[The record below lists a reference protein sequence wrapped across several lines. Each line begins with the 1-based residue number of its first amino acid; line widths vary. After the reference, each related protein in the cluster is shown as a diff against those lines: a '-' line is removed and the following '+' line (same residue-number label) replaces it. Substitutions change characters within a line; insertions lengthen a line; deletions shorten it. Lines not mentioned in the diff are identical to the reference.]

1 MKVGRNSLFYVLTI
15 SIFIVLMWAILDSG
29 KQLQPSGK
37 NVEPYPSSFHTS
49 VDGSVNDSP
58 SATFDSIINIARKP
72 LAILIL
78 QIIIIL
84 VLSRLFA
91 YYSQKIKQPSVIGE
105 ILAGIVLGPSV
116 LGAFS
121 PDIFAFIFPQ
131 SSIEILHFLSQ
142 VGLILFMFIVG
153 MELDVNVLK
162 RSVGAAIMVSHASIV
177 FPFALGVGLSY
188 FLYPDFAPQHV
199 SFLAFSLFIGT
210 AMSITALP
218 ILARIIQER
227 GLTRTKLGMLAL
239 TCGAIDD
246 ITAWGILAA
255 VIAIVSSGSWINALV
270 TFLLALAY
278 ILLMV
283 FIIQP
288 FLKKIGKVYIAR
300 ETLSKQVVAVILIIL
315 LGSAFLTELIGIH
328 ALIGAFFAG
337 IIMPKTPEFKKNV
350 IEKIEDI
357 SLVLFMPLFFAFTG
371 LRTEIGL
378 LSQPNLWLVSLIVL
392 TVAVTGKFAGTA
404 LAARFGGLSWEIS
417 LSLGTLMNT
426 RGLIMLIV
434 LNIGYDFGVISPEIF
449 AIMVLMSLIT
459 TFMTG
464 PILTFI
470 QQIFSRKT
478 KAESITTIHP
488 FRILLAFGPPQMG
501 STLLNLSRALLPHE
515 NERLTPGQI
524 TAIHLT
530 PSAEVHPTQ
539 AAIFEKE
546 GFEPIKATADHYGI
560 PLNTI
565 YRATYDV
572 QSEIVK
578 TARQNKCD
586 LLLLGSAKSVFTS
599 NHLGG
604 KIRKTLR
611 RSPCNVGILIDH
623 GFISARNIVVYYP
636 EKQESFFRAT
646 IKNMI
651 VNPDIQS
658 ITIAD
663 QNVFGQSSD
672 IPVFD
677 SEKVRITEAGIF
689 DNSGK
694 IMQTCDLVIV
704 HIDDWKGEVVRKIMK
719 SENPPSVLIIKS

>member
-1 MKVGRNSLFYVLTI
+1 MKIARNSLFYIVTV
-15 SIFIVLMWAILDSG
+15 SIFIVLMWVILESG
-29 KQLQPSGK
+29 KQLQPSGSIAAEQRIT
-37 NVEPYPSSFHTS
+37 VHTS
-49 VDGSVNDSP
+49 VSQPEKGFHSDS
-58 SATFDSIINIARKP
+58 FDSILNIAHKP
-72 LAILIL
+72 LAVLIL
-78 QIIIIL
+78 QIIVIL

-91 YYSQKIKQPSVIGE
+91 YFSQKIKQPSVVGE
-105 ILAGIVLGPSV
+105 IIAGIVLGPSV
-116 LGAFS
+116 LGAFF
-121 PDIFAFIFPQ
+121 PGIFTFIFPQ
-131 SSIEILHFLSQ
+131 SSIETLHFLSQ

-162 RSVGAAIMVSHASIV
+162 RSVGTAIMVSHASII

-188 FLYPDFAPQHV
+188 FLYPYFAPAHV

-227 GLTRTKLGMLAL
+227 GLTRTKLGTLAL

-255 VIAIVSSGSWINALV
+255 VIAIVNSGSWINASV
-270 TFLLALAY
+270 TFLLSVVY
-278 ILLMV
+278 ILLMIFV
-283 FIIQP
+283 VQP

-300 ETLSKQVVAVILIIL
+300 ETLSKQIVAVILIIL
-315 LGSAFLTELIGIH
+315 LVSAFITELIGIH

-337 IIMPKTPEFKKNV
+337 IIMPKTAEFKKNV
-350 IEKIEDI
+350 IEKIEDL

-378 LSQPNLWLVSLIVL
+378 LNQPNLWIVFLIVI
-392 TVAVTGKFAGTA
+392 TVAVVGKFAGTA

-449 AIMVLMSLIT
+449 AIMVLMALIT

-464 PILTFI
+464 PVLSLI
-470 QQIFSRKT
+470 QRMFSRKP
-478 KAESITTIHP
+478 ASIVESVHP
-488 FRILLAFGPPQMG
+488 FKILLAFGPPKMG
-501 STLLNLSRALLPHE
+501 STLLNLSRFLLPHE
-515 NERLTPGQI
+515 NGTITAGLI

-539 AAIFEKE
+539 AAVFEKE
-546 GFEPIKATADHYGI
+546 GFEPVLNTASQYGI
-560 PLNTI
+560 TLNTI
-565 YRATYDV
+565 YRATDDV
-572 QSEIVK
+572 QSEIIR

-599 NHLGG
+599 DPLGG
-604 KIRKTLR
+604 KIRKTLHD
-611 RSPCNVGILIDH
+611 SPCNVGILVDH
-623 GFISARNIVVYYP
+623 GFTSARNVIIYYP
-636 EKQESFFRAT
+636 EQQDRLITAT
-646 IKNMI
+646 IDNMI
-651 VNPDIQS
+651 QNPDVQS

-663 QNVFGQSSD
+663 QSIFGQATD
-672 IPVFD
+672 IPAFNSD
-677 SEKVRITEAGIF
+677 KVRMTEASIL
-689 DNSGK
+689 DKHDILMES
-694 IMQTCDLVIV
+694 CDLIIV
-704 HIDDWKGEVVRKIMK
+704 HVNDWKDEVIKKMMK
-719 SENPPSVLIIKS
+719 FEKLPSVLIINS